1 MFTLL
6 IVSFLWLA
14 IVYGFSKLLLV
25 DPRGW
30 LQLGVFMLRFAVW
43 ALGFFI
49 IVWVAPGVPL

>member
-1 MFTLL
+1 MFKLVL
-6 IVSFLWLA
+6 VIFCWLMCVYA
-14 IVYGFSKLLLV
+14 ISKLCLV

-49 IVWVAPGVPL
+49 IVWITPGLPL